1 MTIHKVMAGSVLAVG
16 LGVAGMIGAGTAGAS
31 PGISFDRGAGDPIGF
46 GDTSD
51 TGAQASASDGN
62 RALAISGFVKPSSA
76 TADGEGTGNTVIA
89 LAGTATVKEGS
100 DNTLVAVGGSA
111 TVKNGDNNRILALGS
126 NVDAKNQSSQTA
138 VALCGK
144 SIVAAQSDKV
154 EVSPGACGGSAE

>member
-1 MTIHKVMAGSVLAVG
+1 MTIHKVMAGSVLAVA
-16 LGVAGMIGAGTAGAS
+16 LGVAGMIGAGTASAS

-89 LAGTATVKEGS
+89 LGGTATVKEGS

-111 TVKNGDNNRILALGS
+111 TVNGDNNRILALGS
-126 NVDAKNQSSQTA
+126 NVDAKNESSQIA

-144 SIVAAQSDKV
+144 SLVQAQSDNVKV
-154 EVSPGACGGSAE
+154 SAGACGAVE